1 MKKLI
6 TVAVSALCAAVA
18 FTSFAEVWNIPA
30 GDVAALETA
39 LADYAKGDEIVLAKG
54 TYSLTKTLSN
64 KSGVA
69 VTVRGATGNP
79 EDVIID
85 GQGKVRCLYLF
96 GSGSAKVVPENPD
109 NAVKLYDL
117 TVCNGYNDSVADYQ
131 SCIGGGGAYV
141 GYGIVKNC
149 IFKDCKV
156 ESQTAGSAAR
166 GGGLF
171 AKTVAIENCVFE
183 GCSVSANGQAWGGAI
198 ACWKG
203 GGQDYGFSLVDTVI
217 RSCKAISNGNKTY
230 TALGGGICANV
241 SMTSISNVVFE
252 SCSVTNTVD
261 LAGMESCSAGGAV
274 YTFGCLAF
282 NDCLFT
288 NCCAYGQGGA
298 AYGSYAS
305 YWLAATNTTFVGCR
319 ANYVSALSA
328 QGAVY
333 LDNCLFKT
341 NVATRSQGA
350 VYGVTEAKIH
360 SSLFLDNVSGG
371 EASVLCLGYR
381 GQNQIQNSYDNEI
394 VDSVF
399 EGNVS
404 TATATCGPVLLRNF
418 ANKIERCIFKENKC
432 AKAPD
437 DWTTCGGTAIFIERS
452 VKSLLIRNCFATG
465 GSGAP
470 VVACA
475 NQDPRFPSETSYQF
489 ENCTIANN
497 VLTPWNNKYGS
508 LIWARN
514 TISWPYFTFRNCCFL
529 GNAGCT
535 QGVFDAKILVDSAN
549 TITYCAADDGTGFPA
564 EENECILV
572 DSFKKCRNKGHNED
586 WMTDATDGGDGTY
599 SVAEVGNYGVTV
611 AMNNLKRRIIG
622 DTVDIGAQEM
632 TIPGLLLMVR

>member
-1 MKKLI
+1 MKKLM

-18 FTSFAEVWNIPA
+18 FTSFAEVWPIPA

-39 LADYAKGDEIVLAKG
+39 LASYTKGDEIVLAAG

-64 KSGVA
+64 KAGQA
-69 VTVRGATGNP
+69 VTLRGATGKP

-85 GQGKVRCLYLF
+85 GQGKVRCLNLS

-117 TVCNGYNDSVADYQ
+117 TVCNGYNDSIADCQ
-131 SCIGGGGAYV
+131 GCVGGGGANIA
-141 GYGIVKNC
+141 YGIVKNC

-156 ESQTAGSAAR
+156 DSPTAGSTAR

-171 AKTVAIENCVFE
+171 TKTVAIENCVFE
-183 GCSVSANGQAWGGAI
+183 GCLVSANGYTWGGAI

-217 RSCKAISNGNKTY
+217 KSCKAISNGNKTY
-230 TALGGGICANV
+230 TALGGGIYANV

-252 SCSVTNTVD
+252 SCLVTNTVG
-261 LAGMESCSAGGAV
+261 LADIDACSAGGAV
-274 YTFGCLAF
+274 FTAGCLAF
-282 NDCLFT
+282 TDCLFT
-288 NCCAYGQGGA
+288 NCCAYGEGGA
-298 AYGSYAS
+298 VRALYEAYS
-305 YWLAATNTTFVGCR
+305 LAATNTAFIGCS
-319 ANYVSALSA
+319 ADYASALSSK
-328 QGAVY
+328 GAVY

-341 NVATRSQGA
+341 NVATRGMGA
-350 VYGVTEAKIH
+350 VYGVTEAKVR

-371 EASVLCLGYR
+371 DASVLCLGFR
-381 GQNQIQNSYDNEI
+381 APNQINNAYNNEI

-399 EGNVS
+399 EGNIS

-418 ANKIERCIFKENKC
+418 ANKIERCIFRENKC

-437 DWTTCGGTAIFIERS
+437 DWTSCGGTAIFIERS

-475 NQDPRFPSETSYQF
+475 NNDPRFPSETSYQF

-497 VLTPWNNKYGS
+497 VLKPWNNKYGS

-514 TISWPYFTFRNCCFL
+514 TYSWPYFTFRNCCFL
-529 GNAGCT
+529 GNTGCK
-535 QGVFDAKILVDSAN
+535 QGIFDAKILEGSAN

-572 DSFKKCRNKGHNED
+572 DSLKKCRNKGHNEN

-599 SVAEVGNYGVTV
+599 SVAEVGNYGVSV
-611 AMNNLKRRIIG
+611 AMNNLRRRIIG